1 MAESSTSKTLLLLIL
16 SVVFGIVAAI
26 FTGLYLKSREAA
38 ILRSMQGEEQQMV
51 DVVVAKYDIPM
62 GIQVELKHFD
72 IGSFPANLVHA
83 NAVTPPQF
91 QGYVGRFVATPI
103 GAGKPLLTAFM
114 SETFPVDFSDLVEEG
129 RRAVTI
135 QVDEVNSFAGFLRP
149 GNHIDLFVNIEIKEV
164 GFQTEEEAA
173 AAQNIAGVLQ
183 QVAAQS
189 TTGGDIDPA
198 LVNDLANTFA
208 GGGQS
213 QANDV
218 VLPVLQDI
226 RVLATGREPY
236 DANMDSLSYPQQRTG
251 RNYTSITVDVSAEE
265 AGLIAL
271 AEDKGALIA
280 VLRNRK
286 DRGLAEFTG
295 VTPLD
300 LFKKAQEL
308 QKLALMRKAA
318 AEAGATID
326 ENGNWVTP
334 DGKVIKKE
342 DIVISENGTV
352 TTKGGQLLAAKGI
365 TMNENGEYVDENGN
379 VIPPDQLVFN
389 EDGTVTTKDEM
400 MKAAGYTIN
409 ENGDYVDADGN
420 VISKDDV
427 KVLANGTVVGPDG
440 KVISGPNVTVNEHG
454 FIIGEDG
461 TVMTAD
467 GKILEGVTVDEN
479 GNVIGPDGK
488 IMTDANLIV
497 DADGTVRDKDGNI
510 IAGISGS
517 STPPGF
523 GAVGAGGV
531 GDDVIMA
538 DLPANLYRL
547 IIGGASEDGVPKSQ
561 TLPVESVKIAV
572 PPAAQ

>member
-1 MAESSTSKTLLLLIL
+1 MAESSTSKTLFLLIL

-38 ILRSMQGEEQQMV
+38 MLRSLEGDTQQMV
-51 DVVVAKYDIPM
+51 DVVVAKYDVPM
-62 GIQVELKHFD
+62 GIKVELKHFD
-72 IGSFPANLVHA
+72 IGSVPAEFVHA
-83 NAVTPPQF
+83 NAVTPSQF
-91 QGYVGRFVATPI
+91 QGYVGRFIATPL
-103 GAGKPLLTAFM
+103 GAGKPLLTTFM
-114 SETFPVDFSDLVEEG
+114 SETFPVDFSDLVEQG
-129 RRAVTI
+129 RRAISI
-135 QVDEVNSFAGFLRP
+135 QVDEINSFAGFLRP
-149 GNHIDLFVNIEIKEV
+149 GNHIDLFVNIEIKDV
-164 GFQTEEEAA
+164 GYETDEQAA
-173 AAQNIAGVLQ
+173 ASQNLAETIQ
-183 QVAAQS
+183 QVAEQS
-189 TTGGDIDPA
+189 GAGGDVSPEAISE
-198 LVNDLANTFA
+198 LASGLA

-218 VLPVLQDI
+218 ILPVLQDI

-236 DANMDSLSYPQQRTG
+236 DATMDALSYPQQRTG
-251 RNYTSITVDVSAEE
+251 RNFTSITVDVTAEE
-265 AGLIAL
+265 AALIAL

-300 LFKKAQEL
+300 LFKKAKEL

-326 ENGNWVTP
+326 ENGNWVTA
-334 DGKVIKKE
+334 DGQVIKKE

-352 TTKGGQLLAAKGI
+352 STKGGKLLAAEGI
-365 TMNENGEYVDENGN
+365 TMNENGEYVDADGN

-389 EDGTVTTKDEM
+389 EDGTVTTKDEI

-427 KVLANGTVVGPDG
+427 KVLANGSVVGPDG
-440 KVISGPNVTVNEHG
+440 KTISGPNVTVNEHG

-488 IMTDANLIV
+488 IMTDANLTV

-510 IAGISGS
+510 IEGISGS
-517 STPPGF
+517 SVKPSEATGFEMPKMPGNF
-523 GAVGAGGV
+523 
-531 GDDVIMA
+531 
-538 DLPANLYRL
+538 YRL
-547 IIGGASEDGVPKSQ
+547 IIGGSSENGVPKSQ
-561 TLPVESVKIAV
+561 VLPVEEIQQAIDTEA
-572 PPAAQ
+572 P

>member
-1 MAESSTSKTLLLLIL
+1 MAESSTSKTLVLLVL
-16 SVVFGIVAAI
+16 SIVFGVVAAI

-38 ILRSMQGEEQQMV
+38 ILRSMEGDVQEMV

-62 GIQVELKHFD
+62 GVKVELKHFD
-72 IGSFPANLVHA
+72 IGTVPARFVHA
-83 NAVTPPQF
+83 NVVTPQQF

-103 GAGKPLLTAFM
+103 GTGKPLLTSFL
-114 SETFPVDFSDLVEEG
+114 SEDFPVDFSDLVDKG

-149 GNHIDLFVNIEIKEV
+149 GNHIDLFVNIEINEV

-173 AAQNIAGVLQ
+173 AAQDIAGTLQ
-183 QVAAQS
+183 QVALQS
-189 TTGGDIDPA
+189 GEGGEISPEA
-198 LVNDLANTFA
+198 ISQLATTFA

-213 QANDV
+213 RANDV

-226 RVLATGREPY
+226 RVLATGREAY
-236 DANMDSLSYPQQRTG
+236 DASMDSLSYPQQRTG
-251 RNYTSITVDVSAEE
+251 RNYTSITVDVTAEE

-280 VLRNRK
+280 VLRNRR

-308 QKLALMRKAA
+308 QKLARMRKAA

-326 ENGNWVTP
+326 ENGNWVTA

-352 TTKGGQLLAAKGI
+352 TTKGGQLLAAEGI
-365 TMNENGEYVDENGN
+365 TMNENGEYVDANGN

-409 ENGDYVDADGN
+409 ENGDYVDANGN

-427 KVLANGTVVGPDG
+427 KVLANGSIVGPDG
-440 KVISGPNVTVNEHG
+440 KVISGPKVTVNEHG
-454 FIIGEDG
+454 FIIAEDG

-488 IMTDANLIV
+488 VMTDANLTV
-497 DADGTVRDKDGNI
+497 DADGTVRDKDGNV

-517 STPPGF
+517 SIPAGF
-523 GAVGAGGV
+523 GAPAA
-531 GDDVIMA
+531 DADVIMA
-538 DLPANLYRL
+538 DLPSAFYRL
-547 IIGGASEDGVPKSQ
+547 IIGGSSEDGVPKSQ
-561 TLPVESVKIAV
+561 TVLVEKLKQGA
-572 PPAAQ
+572 PAP

>member
-1 MAESSTSKTLLLLIL
+1 MAESSTSKTLVLLVL
-16 SVVFGIVAAI
+16 SIVFGVVAAI

-38 ILRSMQGEEQQMV
+38 ILRSMEGDVQEMV

-62 GIQVELKHFD
+62 GVKVELKHFD
-72 IGSFPANLVHA
+72 IGTVPARFVHA
-83 NAVTPPQF
+83 NVVTPQQF

-103 GAGKPLLTAFM
+103 GTGKPLLTSFL
-114 SETFPVDFSDLVEEG
+114 SEDFPVDFSDLVDKG

-149 GNHIDLFVNIEIKEV
+149 GNHIDLFVNIEINEV

-173 AAQNIAGVLQ
+173 AAQDIAGTLQ
-183 QVAAQS
+183 QVALQS
-189 TTGGDIDPA
+189 GEGGEISPEA
-198 LVNDLANTFA
+198 ISQLATTFA

-213 QANDV
+213 RANDV

-226 RVLATGREPY
+226 RVLATGREAY
-236 DANMDSLSYPQQRTG
+236 DASMDSLSYPQQRTG
-251 RNYTSITVDVSAEE
+251 RNYTSITVDVTAEE

-280 VLRNRK
+280 VLRNRR

-308 QKLALMRKAA
+308 QKLARMRKAA

-326 ENGNWVTP
+326 ENGNWVTA

-352 TTKGGQLLAAKGI
+352 TTKGGQLLAAEGI
-365 TMNENGEYVDENGN
+365 TM
-379 VIPPDQLVFN
+379 
-389 EDGTVTTKDEM
+389 
-400 MKAAGYTIN
+400 N
-409 ENGDYVDADGN
+409 ENGDYVDANGN

-427 KVLANGTVVGPDG
+427 KVLANGSIVGPDG
-440 KVISGPNVTVNEHG
+440 KVISGPKVTVNEHG
-454 FIIGEDG
+454 FIIAEDG

-488 IMTDANLIV
+488 VMTDANLTV
-497 DADGTVRDKDGNI
+497 DADGTVRDKDGNV

-517 STPPGF
+517 SIPAGF
-523 GAVGAGGV
+523 GAPAA
-531 GDDVIMA
+531 DADVIMA
-538 DLPANLYRL
+538 DLPSAFYRL
-547 IIGGASEDGVPKSQ
+547 IIGGSSEDGVPKSQ
-561 TLPVESVKIAV
+561 TVLVEKLKQGA
-572 PPAAQ
+572 PAP